1 MIGPTR
7 DLGAVRSL
15 VDDAAR
21 TLAQVDVELGD
32 PGADL
37 QQAERWL
44 LDSLNLVLHA
54 LGLLRGGPRT

>member
-7 DLGAVRSL
+7 DLGAVRSF

-37 QQAERWL
+37 QQAEKWL
-44 LDSLNLVLHA
+44 LDSLSLVLHA
-54 LGLLRGGPRT
+54 LGLLRGRPS